1 MRTDVT
7 FDYANLLSEAVG
19 PEEGVTERE
28 LNGVVQDCRRYHQEL
43 ERERRAGDLGF
54 IQLPYDTAEVE
65 VIRAAAH
72 KLAGRCENFVVLGI
86 GGSALGN
93 IMLQD
98 ALRPPFYNLLPRV
111 RRGGPRLFV
120 LDNVDPTK
128 LAALLDLIDLEETVF
143 NVITK
148 SGSTAET
155 MAQFLIVAGELRR
168 RLSDRY
174 REQVVVTTDPERGPL
189 RAIATS
195 EQLPSLPIPPTVGG
209 RFSVLS
215 SVGLL
220 SAAVTGVDVEA
231 LLAGAQAMDHR
242 ASEPDLRR
250 NPAYLFA
257 ALHYLLYQKGKH
269 LHVMMPY
276 VDGLASFADW
286 FRQLWAESLGK
297 ERSGCPSADGRGER
311 VSVGPTPIKGLGVTD
326 QHAQLQLYVEG
337 PADKVFTFVAVEEF
351 ERDLVIPDAFPQ
363 AEALSYLP
371 GHSLGELLQS
381 ERRATTLV
389 LTERHRPNSTLTLPR
404 LNPHALGQL
413 IHLFAVA
420 TAFSGKLYR
429 INPFDQPGVEAGKEA
444 TYALMGRSGY
454 EALRREIEGK
464 LASGT
469 THLL

>member
-7 FDYANLLSEAVG
+7 FDYTNLLAEAVG
-19 PEEGVTERE
+19 PEEGVTGPE
-28 LNGVVQDCRRYHQEL
+28 LEGVAEDCRRYHQEL
-43 ERERRAGDLGF
+43 ERERQAGDLGF

-65 VIRAAAH
+65 AIRSAAEE
-72 KLAGRCENFVVLGI
+72 LRGRCENFVVLGI

-93 IMLQD
+93 IMLLE
-98 ALRPPFYNLLPRV
+98 ALCPPLYNLLPRS

-128 LAALLDLIDLEETVF
+128 LASLLDLVDLEETVF

-155 MAQFLIVAGELRR
+155 LAQFLIVAGELRR

-195 EQLPSLPIPPTVGG
+195 EQLPSLAIPPTVGG

-231 LLAGAQAMDHR
+231 LLAGAQAMDRR
-242 ASEPDLRR
+242 ASEADLRR

-297 ERSGCPSADGRGER
+297 ERSLAGAR

-371 GHSLGELLQS
+371 GHSLGELLQN

-389 LTERHRPNSTLTLPR
+389 LTEKRRPNSTLTLPR
-404 LNPHALGQL
+404 LNPHTLGQL

-420 TAFSGKLYR
+420 TAFSGKLYGV
-429 INPFDQPGVEAGKEA
+429 NPFDQPGVEASKEA

-454 EALRREIEGK
+454 EALRREIERK
-464 LASGT
+464 LASGSP
-469 THLL
+469 HVL